1 MGTFLA
7 EDRIIVDDEPTITRL
22 EQKGYG
28 KRIDKKLELS
38 LIEGLFLLERK
49 TIKLGNRKAADLKD
63 LLSREKRKDFL
74 RRYRVYQDLRER
86 GYVVKTGFKYG
97 AHFRVYERGEY
108 ATEHSKFLVY
118 VVPENYTFSFP
129 EVSRAVRLAHGVK
142 KTMIFAA
149 VDDEGDIT
157 YYTVERITP

>member
-1 MGTFLA
+1 MGAFLA
-7 EDRIIVDDEPTITRL
+7 GDRIIVDDEPTITKL

-28 KRIDKKLELS
+28 KRVDKKLELS

-49 TIKLGNRKAADLKD
+49 SIKLENKKAADLKN
-63 LLSREKRKDFL
+63 LLKGKKRDFL
-74 RRYRVYQDLRER
+74 RMYRVYQDLRER

-108 ATEHSKFLVY
+108 AKEHSKFLVY
-118 VVPENYTFSFP
+118 AVPENYTFSFP

-142 KTMIFAA
+142 KTMIFAV

-157 YYTVERITP
+157 YYTVERIMP

>member
-1 MGTFLA
+1 MGAFLA
-7 EDRIIVDDEPTITRL
+7 EDRIIVDDEPTITKL

-49 TIKLGNRKAADLKD
+49 TIKLGNKKAADLKC
-63 LLSREKRKDFL
+63 LLDRETKKDFL

-118 VVPENYTFSFP
+118 AVGENHVFSFP
-129 EVSRAVRLAHGVK
+129 EVSRAVRLAQGVK
-142 KTMIFAA
+142 KIMIFAT